1 MRPPAGP
8 PPPVPRGLKM
18 PGDTQIVLDGANF
31 TLDNLLLQLQAKS
44 QQQPGNPANKYA
56 MAAQQIKNAN
66 SVGDINDILTRA
78 NIMTTRNGLIKGGRR
93 TRKLSKKGGKKS
105 KKVQK
110 GGYTYKSNKRRS
122 ITSARPSSKTS
133 SKR

>member
-1 MRPPAGP
+1 
-8 PPPVPRGLKM
+8 
-18 PGDTQIVLDGANF
+18 
-31 TLDNLLLQLQAKS
+31 
-44 QQQPGNPANKYA
+44 
-56 MAAQQIKNAN
+56 
-66 SVGDINDILTRA
+66 
-78 NIMTTRNGLIKGGRR
+78 MTTRNGLIKGGRR